1 VTEPSA
7 YDVDLDAG
15 LEQMHGGRVAEDM
28 RRDPSRRATI
38 RRCRQVR
45 RMPTNELLNP
55 VSGDRPTLSG
65 CEYRSSW
72 WCGGCPLGEQLTQQP
87 RRL

>member
-1 VTEPSA
+1 MSRVEADVTELSA

-28 RRDPSRRATI
+28 RRDPPRRATV

-45 RMPTNELLNP
+45 RMPTNKLVNP
-55 VSGDRPTLSG
+55 VSGERPTLSG
-65 CEYRSSW
+65 GEYRSGW
-72 WCGGCPLGEQLTQQP
+72 WRDDRLLGE
-87 RRL
+87 